1 MTWILP
7 AQLLSRCA
15 QASACSISELTSPSA
30 ELGLWATSSG
40 TASLRRSSW
49 SGWKTRPWSR
59 RLFSQAISQASHS
72 DRFADWWTSSLRA
85 SRANPTPP
93 PASGPVRPTSGGFG
107 RISSQ
112 AFAFLDPASS
122 SWKTSPG
129 SDLLGDWM
137 PFSATW
143 PRSGVVSRGRAFALR
158 RLARRTNEIESSSL
172 RWPTP
177 DAAMSNDGE
186 GPTTFEARRQ
196 RLVEAGIN
204 GNGMGIPLAMAV
216 KLWPTTTAAD
226 SASTGIANN
235 YTKDSGRHSGTTLTD
250 AVRAWATPMAADSRG
265 SAGAGKAE
273 LPNQAMNWATPL
285 ASDVNGT
292 RAADGKRSVGLNTM
306 TTLWATPAAR
316 DHKGSPKELTR
327 PDGKSRLDQLDR
339 QAENFSPRVQAIPD
353 GPQSSSSAPTL
364 PLRLNPVFGCWLMGW
379 PTWWTNPGPT
389 ACARSETALWRS
401 RLLWLCDSL
410 CGSSAGEEE
419 AA

>member
-40 TASLRRSSW
+40 TASLRPCCWR
-49 SGWKTRPWSR
+49 GWKTRLWSQ
-59 RLFSQAISQASHS
+59 RLFGQAISQASHS

-250 AVRAWATPMAADSRG
+250 AVRAWATPMA
-265 SAGAGKAE
+265 
-273 LPNQAMNWATPL
+273 
-285 ASDVNGT
+285 SDVNGV
-292 RAADGKRSVGLNTM
+292 RSADGKRAVGLNTM
-306 TTLWATPAAR
+306 TSTWATPAAR
-316 DHKGSPKELTR
+316 DYKGAPKELTR

-339 QAENFSPRVQAIPD
+339 QAENFSPRVQATPD
-353 GPQSSSSAPTL
+353 GPESSPPAPTL
-364 PLRLNPVFGCWLMGW
+364 PLRLNPAFGCWLMGW
-379 PTWWTNPGPT
+379 PTWWTNTGPT
-389 ACARSETALWRS
+389 ACARSEMALWRS
-401 RLLWLCDSL
+401 RLQSLCDSL
-410 CGSSAGEEE
+410 CGSWDGE
-419 AA
+419 AAA